1 MTMSMDELKR
11 LKRDKLTGVCSGV
24 YLLFNNDEL
33 VYVGESWN
41 CFLGVAEQT
50 RDESKTFTSW
60 AFIPI
65 EYNTA
70 RRDLK
75 RQFISEYTPTYNH

>member
-1 MTMSMDELKR
+1 MSIILEELKR
-11 LKRDKLTGVCSGV
+11 LERNALKGVCSGI

-33 VYVGESWN
+33 VYVGQSWN

-50 RDESKTFTSW
+50 RRDKIFTSW
-60 AFIPI
+60 NFTHI
-65 EYNTA
+65 EGETQ

-75 RQFISEYTPTYNH
+75 RQLIEKYRPKYNG